1 MTKRITS
8 WTAKT
13 LSYAGRVHLVQ
24 SVLFEVQAFWAQIF
38 ILPAKVIKVVEGI
51 CRSYVWS
58 GTNAITKRAL
68 IAWDK
73 VCLPRAGGGL
83 NIINLKLWN
92 KAAIA
97 KTCWDLAHKQDKLW
111 IRWIH
116 AYYVKNQQLKTMQVP
131 QQACW
136 MVRKVIESYSIL
148 EEVQFSQNQKK
159 SMIRQIYL
167 HLLGDYRRMEW
178 KTMVFQNAARPKAK
192 FIMWLMIQERLMTCD
207 RLISWK
213 VNVEPECVMCKKEKE
228 TRDHLFWHCDYATQV
243 WNRMCRWLGRQKL
256 GNGNWQRFL
265 QWSINQAK
273 GKSAYAMIFRMMYA
287 EVVYHIWLERN
298 RRIFEEKSRNE
309 EQISKDITYIVSARV
324 TPRNKH
330 YVYSLCF

>member
-8 WTAKT
+8 RTAKT
-13 LSYAGRVHLVQ
+13 LLYAGRVQLVQ
-24 SVLFEVQAFWAQIF
+24 SVLFGVQAFWAQIF

-58 GTNAITKRAL
+58 GTNEITKKAL
-68 IAWDK
+68 MAWDK

-97 KTCWDLAHKQDKLW
+97 KTSWDLAHKQDKLW

-116 AYYVKNQQLKTMQVP
+116 AYYVKNQLLKTLKVP

-136 MVRKVIESYSIL
+136 MVRKVIESYSIF

-167 HLLGDYRRMEW
+167 HLLGNYRRMEW
-178 KTMVFQNAARPKAK
+178 KTLVFQNAARPKAK
-192 FIMWLMIQERLMTCD
+192 FIMWLMIQER
-207 RLISWK
+207 
-213 VNVEPECVMCKKEKE
+213 
-228 TRDHLFWHCDYATQV
+228 
-243 WNRMCRWLGRQKL
+243 WLGKQKL
-256 GNGNWQRFL
+256 GNGNWQQFL
-265 QWSINQAK
+265 QWSINEAK
-273 GKSAYAMIFRMMYA
+273 GKTAYAMIFRMMYA
-287 EVVYHIWLERN
+287 EAVYHIWLERN
-298 RRIFEEKSRNE
+298 RRVFEKKNTNE
-309 EQISKDITYIVSARV
+309 EQIPKDIAYIVSARV

-330 YVYSLCF
+330 FVYSLCF